1 MKNIPYF
8 RLKWSKSQGL
18 LKHCPQQVDFPS
30 GQVTF
35 HQASCLPT
43 KSLKDQ
49 TKPSTGQAKFESY
62 LFQGQIGLLS
72 FFRVLNLYL
81 LQSKS
86 AKKPYKGV
94 PPLLQPFPLKEGVNG
109 KGGVDGCVVTLHLHC
124 KSSSSEDNVF
134 FILKYYQRKV

>member
-18 LKHCPQQVDFPS
+18 LTHCSRQVDFPS

-35 HQASCLPT
+35 HQARCLPA

-62 LFQGQIGLLS
+62 LFQGQVGLFK
-72 FFRVLNLYL
+72 FFSGPESIPFSSPKVLNSHIKEY
-81 LQSKS
+81 
-86 AKKPYKGV
+86 
-94 PPLLQPFPLKEGVNG
+94 PL
-109 KGGVDGCVVTLHLHC
+109 
-124 KSSSSEDNVF
+124 SSNPSP
-134 FILKYYQRKV
+134 